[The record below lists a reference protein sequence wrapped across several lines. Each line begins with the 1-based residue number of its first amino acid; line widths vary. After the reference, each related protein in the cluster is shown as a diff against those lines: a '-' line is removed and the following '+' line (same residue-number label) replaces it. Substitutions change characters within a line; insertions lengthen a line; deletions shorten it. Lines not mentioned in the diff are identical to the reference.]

1 MCHMVDRILD
11 SVDESQFLNTLISE
25 ISVDNKGSGLTLRL
39 VTDSERMRY
48 NIDFNKKKH
57 LIPVITG
64 DNVPAIIKLYN
75 QETSYDGDSYD
86 NEVKGYV
93 KAMENNIPTPRLIC
107 FGVLESGV
115 EYIVSEYIPGETLNE
130 AYSFIDNAIE
140 LLEKL
145 HIEAGILHGDPDTCN
160 FIVSYNNQVYIC
172 DFARCKPNPTEGR
185 VYIEEIN
192 VLKSFLYIRQAYG

>member
-39 VTDSERMRY
+39 VTGSERMRY

-130 AYSFIDNAIE
+130 TYSFIDNAIE
-140 LLEKL
+140 LLENYISELEYCMVILTCVTLLLVIIIKFIFVILQDVNQIQQRDVYTLKKL
-145 HIEAGILHGDPDTCN
+145 MN
-160 FIVSYNNQVYIC
+160 
-172 DFARCKPNPTEGR
+172 
-185 VYIEEIN
+185 
-192 VLKSFLYIRQAYG
+192 